1 MRSEAVRKQEGFSL
15 IELLIVVAIILIIAA
30 IAVPNLMR
38 ARISANESS
47 AAANVRTIITAEV
60 QYHTAYQ
67 VYAPDLTSMGPP
79 AGGCPSGA
87 PPSTNA
93 CLIDFSLSDA
103 GTNPKGGYLFTAS
116 ATNSGGSQSFV
127 EGASP
132 SVPGRTG
139 VKTFCGSD
147 DGVIRYNPNGG
158 AVTAG
163 CSTLSMIGN

>member
-1 MRSEAVRKQEGFSL
+1 MRSEATRKQEGFSL

-30 IAVPNLMR
+30 IAVPSMIR
-38 ARISANESS
+38 ARISANES
-47 AAANVRTIITAEV
+47 ATAANVRTIITAEI
-60 QYHTAYQ
+60 QYHTSFGSYS
-67 VYAPDLTSMGPP
+67 PDLTSMGPP
-79 AGGCPSGA
+79 AASCPSGT

-93 CLIDFSLSDA
+93 CLIDYSLAAA
-103 GTNPKGGYLFTAS
+103 GTNPKSGYIFTAS
-116 ATNSGGSQSFV
+116 ATNAGLQSFV

-139 VKTFCGSD
+139 VKSFCGTD

-163 CSTLSMIGN
+163 CATLSMIGN

>member
-1 MRSEAVRKQEGFSL
+1 MQFDAMRKHKGFSL

-30 IAVPNLMR
+30 IAVPSLIR
-38 ARISANESS
+38 ARVSANES
-47 AAANVRTIITAEV
+47 AAAAGTRTIITAEI
-60 QYHTAYQ
+60 QYHTTFGSYS
-67 VYAPDLTSMGPP
+67 PDLTSLGPP
-79 AGGCPSGA
+79 TGACPPGV

-93 CLIDFSLSDA
+93 CLIDFALADA
-103 GTNPKGGYLFTAS
+103 GTNPKSGYMYTAS
-116 ATNSGGSQSFV
+116 ATNTGAQVFV

-147 DGVIRYNPNGG
+147 DGVVRYNPAGG